1 MNTDK
6 SSKKPFKII
15 ARAKF
20 ARFNIQKAKTSFKT
34 KSWDITDKNII
45 DILDYDKFVLSVMDH
60 STSDVVKIISYALRS
75 ECSTFYD
82 IIVWIAKEFGIALPL
97 AMSISQFSIDLPGV
111 KLVVLSKDNFIT
123 VNNKTKYSVFYDYG
137 KQN

>member
-1 MNTDK
+1 MNADK

-20 ARFNIQKAKTSFKT
+20 ARFNAQTAKTVFKS

-45 DILDYDKFVLSVMDH
+45 DVLDPDKFVLSMMDR
-60 STSDVVKIISYALRS
+60 STSDVVKITSYVLRS
-75 ECSTFYD
+75 EYSTYYD
-82 IIVWIAKEFGIALPL
+82 IIFWIAKEFGISLPL

-111 KLVVLSKDNFIT
+111 KLVVLSKDNFVT
-123 VNNKTKYSVFYDYG
+123 DNNKTKYSVIYDYG
-137 KQN
+137 KQE